1 MVKKSEKKD
10 VVYYDSWIYI
20 LLLTT
25 TLLLTYAISNYTFS
39 ISYIRLTYS
48 LFLIPFLYFI
58 LNLIIKKYGYPE
70 AIKSISISGLSLVLF
85 VIIIDMLSGNGLSF
99 NNVYKEF
106 CGYVFSSFI
115 DLMIYTFLLS
125 NTNMP
130 SLLVFLTLVFSVIV
144 NYFIYMLL
152 GFNGLRLDNF
162 WINYFSCLLI
172 QSIICLILTIIDRFI
187 KPGI

>member
-85 VIIIDMLSGNGLSF
+85 VVIIDMLSGNGLSF

-106 CGYVFSSFI
+106 CGFSG
-115 DLMIYTFLLS
+115 
-125 NTNMP
+125 
-130 SLLVFLTLVFSVIV
+130 
-144 NYFIYMLL
+144 YFRKRKSR
-152 GFNGLRLDNF
+152 N
-162 WINYFSCLLI
+162 S
-172 QSIICLILTIIDRFI
+172 
-187 KPGI
+187 